1 MSIRL
6 DAIPALD
13 GQTDGQTDR
22 IGKTI
27 SRSACTAV
35 DFHELFLN
43 KTRRFETYCNSNK
56 TQTRGNIVRTLAVVS
71 GTFGQGTDSDVI
83 KWASSWRRCATSIR
97 AVSAA

>member
-35 DFHELFLN
+35 DFHELFF
-43 KTRRFETYCNSNK
+43 K
-56 TQTRGNIVRTLAVVS
+56 
-71 GTFGQGTDSDVI
+71 
-83 KWASSWRRCATSIR
+83 
-97 AVSAA
+97 